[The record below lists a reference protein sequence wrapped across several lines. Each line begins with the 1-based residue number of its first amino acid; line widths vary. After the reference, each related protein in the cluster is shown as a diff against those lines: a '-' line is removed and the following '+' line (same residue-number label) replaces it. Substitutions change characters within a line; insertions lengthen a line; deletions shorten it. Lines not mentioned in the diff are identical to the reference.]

1 MFDKISFKSLEDFFK
16 EELHFHS
23 MASLRKPKKI
33 LAEIRNRII
42 PKRKLQLQ
50 QALLQVDK
58 YGDGFIDLTDFLRAF
73 EIAKV
78 GYDKEMLKQLFQAM
92 AENYVA
98 PSLVENDHSKSLRE
112 QQHTLSKMGIAP
124 IHEI

>member
-1 MFDKISFKSLEDFFK
+1 MFDKISFKSLEEFFR

-33 LAEIRNRII
+33 LSEIRNRII

-78 GYDKEMLKQLFQAM
+78 GYDREMLK
-92 AENYVA
+92 
-98 PSLVENDHSKSLRE
+98 
-112 QQHTLSKMGIAP
+112 
-124 IHEI
+124 